1 MSKLKI
7 FLLLSNIVLGCFI
20 YLTYKSETTNFN
32 DLDSLIMET
41 MRTVEEIEIKSE
53 ESNESLRIQ
62 KKGEEWMLVSP
73 VIWKAET
80 LMISD
85 LKTKLVHSDPVFVID
100 ESELNER
107 GEILSDYGIDE
118 NSKEIRLKGS
128 DRNLRFTIGKETRD
142 KTKIFIRISG
152 VDEGANDGIWKA
164 PKSIL
169 TVANSSPVYWS
180 EGTFIDIPLYG
191 IDEIVVSEFEDNN
204 SKKSVIKKNN
214 SQEWTINK
222 SENKSVNYE
231 QLTTTLN
238 KILSYRIDGFIE
250 NSEIKKRKIKLDEPI
265 LTLFVNGLGN
275 SEVIRFYEV
284 KNHEFLICL
293 KKGYDTPFIVEK
305 EILDIL
311 SDWDEKFRSKRIFKH
326 NFFDIKEIVVST
338 DKFKKSLKKSID
350 ENWSIDYKNDNSII
364 SYLGDRNEINNFIL
378 DLYDIRIEQLLDSE
392 ENTPLTEVRK
402 LNEKEFNLLLTYEN
416 NQTIDVTIIE
426 DNSPNNYYKSILH
439 DNDRT
444 AYLSIPSM
452 SIFDTSIFKFKEKI
466 NSELIT
472 KSERIDI
479 SLQSDSNQTIIHSSK
494 NNKDNNEIK
503 TEFIVKKY
511 LDTPYEETGVWVSG
525 DWIPWKYKIN
535 FRDSNEDLHLALSLS
550 SLKDS
555 NTWIAGNADNNH
567 TFILENEVSEWF
579 RNKVLDSENQ

>member
-1 MSKLKI
+1 M
-7 FLLLSNIVLGCFI
+7 
-20 YLTYKSETTNFN
+20 ETT
-32 DLDSLIMET
+32 
-41 MRTVEEIEIKSE
+41 RTVEEIEIKSE

-152 VDEGANDGIWKA
+152 VDESKNDGIWKV

-191 IDEIVVSEFEDNN
+191 IDEIVVSEFENNN

-250 NSEIKKRKIKLDEPI
+250 NSEIKE
-265 LTLFVNGLGN
+265 
-275 SEVIRFYEV
+275 
-284 KNHEFLICL
+284 
-293 KKGYDTPFIVEK
+293 KKD
-305 EILDIL
+305 
-311 SDWDEKFRSKRIFKH
+311 
-326 NFFDIKEIVVST
+326 
-338 DKFKKSLKKSID
+338 
-350 ENWSIDYKNDNSII
+350 
-364 SYLGDRNEINNFIL
+364 
-378 DLYDIRIEQLLDSE
+378 
-392 ENTPLTEVRK
+392 
-402 LNEKEFNLLLTYEN
+402 
-416 NQTIDVTIIE
+416 
-426 DNSPNNYYKSILH
+426 
-439 DNDRT
+439 
-444 AYLSIPSM
+444 
-452 SIFDTSIFKFKEKI
+452 
-466 NSELIT
+466 
-472 KSERIDI
+472 
-479 SLQSDSNQTIIHSSK
+479 
-494 NNKDNNEIK
+494 
-503 TEFIVKKY
+503 
-511 LDTPYEETGVWVSG
+511 
-525 DWIPWKYKIN
+525 
-535 FRDSNEDLHLALSLS
+535 
-550 SLKDS
+550 
-555 NTWIAGNADNNH
+555 
-567 TFILENEVSEWF
+567 
-579 RNKVLDSENQ
+579 